1 MFVKTV
7 KSADAVSFWLI
18 KLEKGIQFQS
28 LTTSDL
34 SLTHQMLTDFLLSN
48 NSVKN
53 ETLGMFID
61 RNGHNFSIIS
71 PTEHNF
77 EHNTLVSRVTP
88 ESIIP
93 YFSSIIRQTLVY
105 GNMLSRVAD
114 VLLKLTHAKNSSR
127 KGPAKLR
134 LKVI

>member
-1 MFVKTV
+1 
-7 KSADAVSFWLI
+7 
-18 KLEKGIQFQS
+18 
-28 LTTSDL
+28 
-34 SLTHQMLTDFLLSN
+34 MLTEFLVSN
-48 NSVKN
+48 YSVKN
-53 ETLGMFID
+53 ETLEMFID

-77 EHNTLVSRVTP
+77 EHNTLVSRVAP

-105 GNMLSRVAD
+105 GNMLSRFAD

-127 KGPAKLR
+127 KGPAKVESNLETR
-134 LKVI
+134 RHVEY